1 MICEYPMYVNILENG
16 EIKKVLYK
24 DLIKHEKSIIE
35 DNVCYGLIKS
45 NIYSK
50 KDINDYERT
59 AYKELKDLKKAIY
72 DNANVVLVQDSTT
85 ERYKVY
91 NG

>member
-1 MICEYPMYVNILENG
+1 MICEYPMYVNILENN

-35 DNVCYGLIKS
+35 DNVYYGLIKS
-45 NIYSK
+45 HIYSK
-50 KDINDYERT
+50 KDIDDYERT

-85 ERYKVY
+85 ERYIVY